1 MLDTHG
7 PAAGRSTVLADY
19 TTIRLGGPATTLVW
33 ADDEP
38 ALIEQITRAD
48 AQGTPV
54 LVLGGG
60 SNLIVADTGF
70 DGLVVRVATRGT
82 RFDRDRGHV
91 VMYVAAGE
99 IWDDVVTGSLS
110 RGLAGL
116 ECLSGIPGLAGA
128 TPIQNVGA
136 YGCEISSLV
145 SAVRAFDREQH
156 RTVVLT
162 AADCRFGYRTS
173 ALRGGTR
180 YVVLGIYLTLDA
192 GATSQPV
199 RYQQLAD
206 ALGIEL
212 GERALSVDVRAAVLA
227 LRASKGMLIDP
238 ADPDSV
244 SVGSFFTNPI
254 LRDDE
259 VPAGAPK
266 WPSADGLVKTSA
278 AWLIEQTGFHRG
290 FGDGRVGLSAKH
302 TLALVNRGGATTTEL
317 IAFAARVRA
326 GVADRFGVVLDV
338 EPVLVGVHLS

>member
-1 MLDTHG
+1 MLDTSDA
-7 PAAGRSTVLADY
+7 AAGRSLLLADH
-19 TTIRLGGPATTLVW
+19 TTIHLGGPAATLVW

-38 ALIEQITRAD
+38 GLIEHVTRAD
-48 AQGTPV
+48 AAGAPV

-70 DGLVVRVATRGT
+70 DGVVVRVATRGT
-82 RFDRDRGHV
+82 RIDRDGEQV
-91 VMYVAAGE
+91 VMHVAAGE

-110 RGLAGL
+110 QGLAGL

-136 YGCEISSLV
+136 YGCEISSLIG
-145 SAVRAFDREQH
+145 AVRAFDREQL

-162 AADCRFGYRTS
+162 AADCHFGYRTS
-173 ALRGGTR
+173 ALRGGAR
-180 YVVLGIYLTLDA
+180 YVVLGIDLLLNA
-192 GATSQPV
+192 GDTSQPV
-199 RYQQLAD
+199 QYQQLAD

-212 GERALSVDVRAAVLA
+212 GGRAPTVDVRAAVLA
-227 LRASKGMLIDP
+227 LRASKGMLIDA

-266 WPSADGLVKTSA
+266 WPTSDGLVKTSA
-278 AWLIEQTGFHRG
+278 AWLIEQAGFERG
-290 FGDGRVGLSAKH
+290 FGDGPVGLSNKH
-302 TLALVNRGGATTTEL
+302 TLALVNRGGATTAEL
-317 IAFAARVRA
+317 MAFAARIRA
-326 GVADRFGVVLDV
+326 GVAERFGVVLDV
-338 EPVLVGVHLS
+338 EPVLVGVQI